1 MHSQKYDSTIFV
13 DCGLSPFFQQQITDS
28 PGNLVHECSAALH
41 ASSVSARV
49 QGATKALF
57 RLCKGAAEASSDT
70 EIGNTGLL
78 FQQKISI
85 PYNPQQILWSQSEGV
100 SQVSGS
106 RVKTI

>member
-1 MHSQKYDSTIFV
+1 MHSQKNDSTIFV

-28 PGNLVHECSAALH
+28 PGNLVNACSAALH

-78 FQQKISI
+78 FHQKISI
-85 PYNPQQILWSQSEGV
+85 PYKPQQILWSQSEGV